1 MNDNF
6 KLDVVVRADN
16 NAGLLYHIYLYNI
29 RPEDLT
35 TSIIFITDHVAG
47 LYEIRV
53 TRE

>member
-1 MNDNF
+1 MEINF

-29 RPEDLT
+29 RADELA

-47 LYEIRV
+47 LYDIRV
-53 TRE
+53 TKE